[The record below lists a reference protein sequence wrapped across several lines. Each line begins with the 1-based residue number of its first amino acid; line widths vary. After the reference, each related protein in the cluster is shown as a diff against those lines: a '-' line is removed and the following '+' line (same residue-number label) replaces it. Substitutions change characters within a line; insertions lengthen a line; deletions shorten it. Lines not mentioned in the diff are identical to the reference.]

1 MMMAMLRGRRLRP
14 GSHRI
19 SSIDT
24 VSAFGGG
31 AGGGLGLEV
40 EGGGGGGGGVDLAD
54 EVPDRGVPSL
64 ALLTDELGG
73 ERDRDRLD

>member
-1 MMMAMLRGRRLRP
+1 MESLKDKIIKGEDEDEQEAQ
-14 GSHRI
+14 
-19 SSIDT
+19 
-24 VSAFGGG
+24 G
-31 AGGGLGLEV
+31 AGALPSTSPMAKLEV

-73 ERDRDRLD
+73 DRDRDRLD